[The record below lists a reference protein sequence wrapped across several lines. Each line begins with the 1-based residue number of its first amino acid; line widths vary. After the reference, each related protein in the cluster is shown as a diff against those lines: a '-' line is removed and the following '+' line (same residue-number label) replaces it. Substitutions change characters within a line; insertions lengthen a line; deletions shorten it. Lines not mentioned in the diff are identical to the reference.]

1 MKTIKIT
8 FPNKE
13 GQQLA
18 ARLEL
23 PLDTHPRT
31 YAIFAHCFTCGKN
44 LTAAANI
51 SRALTQNGIA
61 VMRFDFTGLGE
72 SEGEFSDT
80 NFSSNVD
87 ELIQAYHFLENE
99 YQTPQLIIGH
109 SLGGTAVLQA
119 SASFPGIK
127 AVVTI
132 GAPADP
138 PHVSQLLG
146 EDLHKIEATG
156 EAMVNI
162 GGRPFKIKKQ
172 FLDDLKATD
181 LQQIIQNIKKSLLIL
196 HSPQDQ
202 IVDIDNAAKIY
213 TTARHP
219 KSFVSLDGADH
230 LLMDKNDSTYA
241 GQVIS
246 TWASKY
252 IDPIH
257 DEDLIGT
264 KQVIARTGSRYTT
277 EIKAGSHHLLAD
289 EPTSLGGNDLGPNPY
304 DLLLASL
311 GACKGI
317 TLRMYA
323 NRKQWDLQ
331 EIKVHL
337 QYNKIHKEDC
347 ESCEDK
353 TGFIDQIKVELEV
366 VGNLDEQQRNR
377 ILEISERCPVHKT
390 LMKDILIESKL
401 KS

>member
-23 PLDTHPRT
+23 PLDTHPRAW
-31 YAIFAHCFTCGKN
+31 AIFAHCFTCGKN
-44 LTAAANI
+44 LSAAANI

-87 ELIQAYHFLENE
+87 DLIQAYHFLENE
-99 YQTPQLIIGH
+99 YQVPQLIIGH

-119 SASFPGIK
+119 SASLPGIK

-132 GAPADP
+132 GAPADAS
-138 PHVSQLLG
+138 HVSQLLG

-172 FLDDLKATD
+172 FLDDLMDSD
-181 LQQIIQNIKKSLLIL
+181 LQQIIQNINKSLLIL

-230 LLMDKNDSTYA
+230 LLMNKDDSVYA
-241 GQVIS
+241 GQIIS

-252 IDPIH
+252 IDPM
-257 DEDLIGT
+257 DKEDLVSA
-264 KQVIARTGSRYTT
+264 KQVLARTGSSYTT
-277 EIKAGSHHLLAD
+277 EIKAGIHHLLAD

-337 QYNKIHKEDC
+337 QHNKIHKEDC

-353 TGFIDQIKVELEV
+353 IGFIDRIKVELEV
-366 VGNLDEQQRNR
+366 EGNLDEQQKSR

-390 LMKDILIESKL
+390 LMNDILIESKL